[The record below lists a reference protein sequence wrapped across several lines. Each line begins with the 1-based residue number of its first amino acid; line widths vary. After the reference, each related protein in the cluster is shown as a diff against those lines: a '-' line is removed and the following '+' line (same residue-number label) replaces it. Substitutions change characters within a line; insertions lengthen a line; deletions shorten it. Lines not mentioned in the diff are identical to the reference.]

1 MYIVPAVLNKQ
12 YNLLLG
18 NYSLSLPHT
27 YPPPTRGWEMYKK
40 AFGPLQEW
48 NIKHSKFMCPL
59 YGVHE
64 QKKTSF
70 FSFLNL
76 DTVLSDSTPEY
87 FRQHLTICIIHTPP
101 PQADGTFALDP
112 PPPRNFHSRGCLSY
126 PLAPEISRIWDR
138 NPQEKIVRLKC
149 FKRYQSAFK

>member
-1 MYIVPAVLNKQ
+1 MIYMYIVPAVLNKQ

-27 YPPPTRGWEMYKK
+27 YPSPTRGWEMYKK

-101 PQADGTFALDP
+101 PPGRWHFCFRSPT
-112 PPPRNFHSRGCLSY
+112 
-126 PLAPEISRIWDR
+126 
-138 NPQEKIVRLKC
+138 PQEFPFQGVLVIPPSSWNFQDLGQKPTRKNC
-149 FKRYQSAFK
+149 